1 MDKTLKLY
9 LNRVYNRLNR
19 FNMDKRLIKI
29 WRIGQIA
36 W

>member
-9 LNRVYNRLNR
+9 LNRVYNILNR

-29 WRIGQIA
+29 LLA
-36 W
+36 FPM

>member
-19 FNMDKRLIKI
+19 FNMDKRLIEI
-29 WRIGQIA
+29 FLA
-36 W
+36 FPM